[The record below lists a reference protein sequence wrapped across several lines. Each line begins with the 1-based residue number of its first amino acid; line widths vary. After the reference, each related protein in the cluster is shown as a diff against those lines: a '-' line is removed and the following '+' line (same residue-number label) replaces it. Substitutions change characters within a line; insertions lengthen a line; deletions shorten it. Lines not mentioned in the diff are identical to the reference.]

1 MGQRGMPKQF
11 LELAG
16 KPIVIHTLEKFLASP
31 EIDAVIVG
39 VHKEWL
45 HLMLDLQKNYFG
57 EDKRIAVV
65 IGGNN
70 RNETILNIAEA
81 AKEKFGAVEE
91 DIIVTHDAVR
101 PFVSLRI
108 ISENVSAAEQYGVC
122 DTVLGATDTIVQSE
136 NQEFITDM
144 PIRSQMY
151 QGQTPQ
157 SFRIGLFESVYC
169 DTEEKEQNLVT
180 DACKLFFLKGYKVH
194 MVEGET
200 SNFKITYPFD
210 LEMARMMIGEQKND
224 QHAV

>member
-1 MGQRGMPKQF
+1 
-11 LELAG
+11 
-16 KPIVIHTLEKFLASP
+16 
-31 EIDAVIVG
+31 
-39 VHKEWL
+39 
-45 HLMLDLQKNYFG
+45 
-57 EDKRIAVV
+57 
-65 IGGNN
+65 
-70 RNETILNIAEA
+70 
-81 AKEKFGAVEE
+81 
-91 DIIVTHDAVR
+91 
-101 PFVSLRI
+101 
-108 ISENVSAAEQYGVC
+108 
-122 DTVLGATDTIVQSE
+122 
-136 NQEFITDM
+136 M